1 MTTIKKCRRERK
13 KREGETTIKK
23 KNLKRGD
30 KINELGVVLNFI
42 VFKIL

>member
-1 MTTIKKCRRERK
+1 MREKKGRVK
-13 KREGETTIKK
+13 PPLKK
-23 KNLKRGD
+23 KKLKRGD